1 MRDRRFSSQTGRVE
15 EELLA
20 GGVANAGAVT
30 RVGEHVLRPANS
42 RSGSIHRFLRAL
54 RAAGFDGASMPVGID
69 PDGRERL
76 VFIEGDVAVPPF
88 PAWVQTDDA
97 LVSATI
103 LMLRFHEASSRV
115 NLTEG
120 PMRDRE
126 IVDPIDGLIVCHND
140 VCWENVVFRD
150 GQAVGLLD
158 WDYAAPGL
166 PVYDLASF
174 ARMCI
179 PVDDDL
185 SAARNGFAPA
195 DRPARLRLVADSY
208 GLSRDD
214 RGELMLALNEAIAKG
229 GEFVRRKVEEGDSNF
244 TAMWNEI
251 GGMERFDRRRRWWR
265 EHTGQFE
272 AALA

>member
-1 MRDRRFSSQTGRVE
+1 MRVE

-30 RVGEHVLRPANS
+30 RIGEHVLRPANS
-42 RSGSIHRFLRAL
+42 RSESIHQFLRAL

-76 VFIEGDVAVPPF
+76 VFIKGEVAIPPF
-88 PAWVQTDDA
+88 PAWVQTDES
-97 LVSATI
+97 LVSVAI
-103 LMLRFHEASSRV
+103 LMRRFHEASRRIDLV
-115 NLTEG
+115 EG
-120 PMRDRE
+120 STWIMEMADPM
-126 IVDPIDGLIVCHND
+126 DGSIVCHND

-158 WDYAAPGL
+158 WDYAARGRPL
-166 PVYDLASF
+166 YDLASF

-185 SAARNGFAPA
+185 SAARNGFAAA

-214 RGELMLALNEAIAKG
+214 RDELVLALADTIAKG
-229 GEFVRRKVEEGDSNF
+229 GEFVRRRVEAGDANF
-244 TAMWNEI
+244 IAMWNEI
-251 GGMERFDRRRRWWR
+251 GGMERFDRRRRWWHQHQ
-265 EHTGQFE
+265 EEFSS
-272 AALA
+272 AMA

>member
-1 MRDRRFSSQTGRVE
+1 VRVE

-30 RVGEHVLRPANS
+30 RIGEHVLRPANS
-42 RSGSIHRFLRAL
+42 HSESIHQFLRAL

-88 PAWVQTDDA
+88 PAWVQTDDS
-97 LVSATI
+97 LVSAAM
-103 LMLRFHEASSRV
+103 LMRRFHEASRRVDLAEGSTWSRE
-115 NLTEG
+115 TA
-120 PMRDRE
+120 
-126 IVDPIDGLIVCHND
+126 DPTDGSIVCHHD

-158 WDYAAPGL
+158 WDYAARGR

-185 SAARNGFAPA
+185 SAARNGFAAA

-214 RGELMLALNEAIAKG
+214 RGELVLALAESIAQG
-229 GEFVRRKVEEGDSNF
+229 GELVRRKVEAGDANF
-244 TAMWNEI
+244 IAMWNEI
-251 GGMERFDRRRRWWR
+251 GGMERFDRRRRWW
-265 EHTGQFE
+265 HQHQGQFSGAME
-272 AALA
+272 